1 MNECIYIIK
10 RYDATCYEHNNPV
23 IVGYTTTEA
32 QARAAVKRLTTH
44 TAVYDYEPLKSITE
58 L

>member
-1 MNECIYIIK
+1 MNDCIYIIK

-23 IVGYTTTEA
+23 IVGYATSEA
-32 QARAAVKRLTTH
+32 QACAAIKWLTTR